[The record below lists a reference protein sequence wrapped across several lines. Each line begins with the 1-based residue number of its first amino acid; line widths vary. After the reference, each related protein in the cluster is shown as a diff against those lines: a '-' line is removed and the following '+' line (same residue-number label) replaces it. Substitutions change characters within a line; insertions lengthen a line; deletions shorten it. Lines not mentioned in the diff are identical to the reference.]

1 MRIQFLSK
9 LAHNGRLWPKKVV
22 AVLVNNNKN
31 MDTVFIQNLSLDAVI
46 GVFDWERQVKQKIR
60 IDLEMST
67 DIAKAAATDA
77 LQDTLDYKAISLKI
91 RDIVANNQP
100 QLVETLIEMIA
111 HSVMQDFGVP
121 WVRIT
126 IAKPGAVR
134 GSEAVGVTI
143 ERGVR

>member
-1 MRIQFLSK
+1 M
-9 LAHNGRLWPKKVV
+9 AKKVV

>member
-1 MRIQFLSK
+1 
-9 LAHNGRLWPKKVV
+9 
-22 AVLVNNNKN
+22 